1 MSEQDSILLLRRIE
15 QAIYSLEKRLL
26 GTQTP
31 VPHAPS
37 EPPVVQFPS
46 VMGVE
51 VIGGMVNAQIE
62 DQPVRVAI
70 EEQPIL
76 VSPSDEWSISV
87 DFPDTPLQVSQ
98 SGSWSVSISDQPIQ
112 VAIQQQPIQTVTTIA
127 VSLTPVPVSVSLSA
141 AGNATL
147 LTVPSNA
154 QFRIYQIVISN
165 RSSSTVTFRFRNN
178 SNSPTYY
185 TGYFNLTA
193 NALFTLSHFY
203 PFIILDA
210 GSALVVETTT
220 AANLGGC
227 VLYQAIL

>member
-1 MSEQDSILLLRRIE
+1 MSEQDSVLLLRRIE

-26 GTQTP
+26 DTRTQISHTS
-31 VPHAPS
+31 S

-51 VIGGMVNAQIE
+51 VSGGTINAQIE
-62 DQPVRVAI
+62 DQP
-70 EEQPIL
+70 
-76 VSPSDEWSISV
+76 
-87 DFPDTPLQVSQ
+87 
-98 SGSWSVSISDQPIQ
+98 IQ
-112 VAIQQQPIQTVTTIA
+112 VVIQEQPIQTTATMA
-127 VSLTPVPVSVSLSA
+127 TSLISTSVSVSLSS

-165 RSSSTVTFRFRNN
+165 RSSSVVTFRFRNN
-178 SNSPTYY
+178 SSPPVYY
-185 TGYFNLTA
+185 TGLFNLTA
-193 NALFTLSHFY
+193 NALFTLSHLY

-210 GSALVVETTT
+210 GSALVIETTT

-227 VLYQAIL
+227 ILYQAIL